1 MNLQI
6 GLCSIRLAASFWLFI
21 FILLNNNKND
31 NRDINKKT

>member
-6 GLCSIRLAASFWLFI
+6 GLCSIRLVAFFWLFI